1 MTAVAL
7 DFDVEL
13 MAVAPRLPALNAAGR
28 LNLPVALPGE
38 PICVVASADRGLRRR
53 LAAAAEL
60 GGWTAHEGG
69 VDGAPLSSI
78 LRHGPELVVLD
89 LVNPVGGDRDA
100 LEAFARTV
108 AARPDVLLIVCGAA
122 DDVDHEVLARELG
135 AFVYV
140 SGVSHGDA
148 LVTVFRQAHDVAA
161 RASRPAPA
169 PFAAAPRARLALAG
183 R

>member
-1 MTAVAL
+1 
-7 DFDVEL
+7 
-13 MAVAPRLPALNAAGR
+13 
-28 LNLPVALPGE
+28 
-38 PICVVASADRGLRRR
+38 

-89 LVNPVGGDRDA
+89 LVDPVGGDRDA

-122 DDVDHEVLARELG
+122 DDMDHEVLARELG

-161 RASRPAPA
+161 RTGRPAPA
-169 PFAAAPRARLALAG
+169 SLTASRRRPALAG

>member
-60 GGWTAHEGG
+60 AGWTAHEGG

-89 LVNPVGGDRDA
+89 LVDPVGGDRDA

-108 AARPDVLLIVCGAA
+108 AARPTSCSSSAVPPTTWITKCWPAS
-122 DDVDHEVLARELG
+122 
-135 AFVYV
+135 
-140 SGVSHGDA
+140 SGPSSTSRG
-148 LVTVFRQAHDVAA
+148 FRMAT
-161 RASRPAPA
+161 PW
-169 PFAAAPRARLALAG
+169 
-183 R
+183 

>member
-13 MAVAPRLPALNAAGR
+13 MTVAPRLPAINAAGR

-38 PICVVASADRGLRRR
+38 PICLVASANRGLRRR

-60 GGWTAHEGG
+60 GGWTAHEGLA
-69 VDGAPLSSI
+69 DGSPLSAALS
-78 LRHGPELVVLD
+78 HGPELVVLD
-89 LVNPVGGDRDA
+89 LVDPAGGDREA
-100 LEAFARTV
+100 LEAFARTL
-108 AARPDVLLIVCGAA
+108 AARPDILLVVCGAA
-122 DDVDHEVLARELG
+122 DDVEHEVLARELG

-140 SGVSHGDA
+140 SGVSTGDA
-148 LVTVFRQAHDVAA
+148 LVSVFRQAHDVAA
-161 RASRPAPA
+161 RCNRPAPA
-169 PFAAAPRARLALAG
+169 SFAAANRDRMALAG

>member
-7 DFDVEL
+7 DFDVEQ
-13 MAVAPRLPALNAAGR
+13 MTVAPRLPAINAAGR

-38 PICVVASADRGLRRR
+38 PMCVVASANRGLRRR

-60 GGWTAHEGG
+60 GGWMAHEGTL
-69 VDGAPLSSI
+69 DGAPLSSI

-89 LVNPVGGDRDA
+89 LVDPVGGDREA
-100 LEAFARTV
+100 LEAFARNV

-122 DDVDHEVLARELG
+122 DDVEHEVLARELG

-140 SGVSHGDA
+140 SGVSPGDA
-148 LVTVFRQAHDVAA
+148 LVAVFRQARDVSA
-161 RASRPAPA
+161 RAGSPALA
-169 PFAAAPRARLALAG
+169 RFATAPRARLALAS